1 MPFEEMQ
8 TFIFSIK
15 GLKISARNKFV
26 FSKSVT
32 LNNNIFGHTQDRK
45 AKFSAANAELA
56 GLLVFGGLKLNM
68 LWAPKVQAFFSVVE
82 PGPKLS

>member
-45 AKFSAANAELA
+45 AKFSAANA
-56 GLLVFGGLKLNM
+56 
-68 LWAPKVQAFFSVVE
+68 
-82 PGPKLS
+82 